1 MHEIYYRWVRFPKE
15 NSCYSMKHQKKK
27 ELLLLTT
34 KLIEKIPDA
43 NNAKQYCQTFL
54 NRKNTKQ
61 VKRSKIIIQQPK
73 TLENSNIADIESVT
87 IEHPKTSRKLSKTPR
102 QAKKVSLEGSGKS
115 SNIPLYSETKKGEK
129 YLDVKI
135 TKRSHAYKCYASS
148 YNVWILNSSNPELQL
163 KDTEYAIKNKLID
176 LSIELKDWKN

>member
-1 MHEIYYRWVRFPKE
+1 MLFNETSEEKRIVI
-15 NSCYSMKHQKKK
+15 
-27 ELLLLTT
+27 T

-129 YLDVKI
+129 YLDVKK
-135 TKRSHAYKCYASS
+135 TKRSHAYKSYASS
-148 YNVWILNSSNPELQL
+148 YNV
-163 KDTEYAIKNKLID
+163 
-176 LSIELKDWKN
+176 

>member
-1 MHEIYYRWVRFPKE
+1 MLFNETSEEKRIVI
-15 NSCYSMKHQKKK
+15 
-27 ELLLLTT
+27 T
-34 KLIEKIPDA
+34 KLIEKILDA

-135 TKRSHAYKCYASS
+135 TKRSHAYKSYASS
-148 YNVWILNSSNPELQL
+148 YNV
-163 KDTEYAIKNKLID
+163 
-176 LSIELKDWKN
+176 

>member
-1 MHEIYYRWVRFPKE
+1 MLFNETSEEKRIVI
-15 NSCYSMKHQKKK
+15 
-27 ELLLLTT
+27 T

-73 TLENSNIADIESVT
+73 TLENPNIADIESVT

-148 YNVWILNSSNPELQL
+148 YNV
-163 KDTEYAIKNKLID
+163 
-176 LSIELKDWKN
+176 